1 TSAAASEDG
10 YDGRLIWTDPFVP
23 VGAISWTPDDPTEE
37 ATYRRV
43 GDFTTGRVEVE
54 WTTAAGER
62 SSIALIPDRAAG
74 TLALEL
80 SSTHEVEGVLSL
92 AFGPDERIEG
102 DYPSTDYGVF
112 LTASEPRFEG
122 GQLSVEVEVDAH
134 ALPRFVREHPPSPSQ
149 PTGAR
154 LRSE

>member
-1 TSAAASEDG
+1 
-10 YDGRLIWTDPFVP
+10 
-23 VGAISWTPDDPTEE
+23 
-37 ATYRRV
+37 
-43 GDFTTGRVEVE
+43 
-54 WTTAAGER
+54 
-62 SSIALIPDRAAG
+62 
-74 TLALEL
+74 
-80 SSTHEVEGVLSL
+80 

-154 LRSE
+154 LDLDISDDLDPYAVDGGVHVRLPASVTVHLPIRVALSGGLIEPTPSADASHASLFAASSLDLHSGVDDAVSYD